1 MATINQLLKF
11 SRKNIKISKTTILKY
26 KPQKKAECIKLFTQ
40 KPKKPNSANRKVAKV
55 KIEYKPKI
63 SLNTDIDNP
72 KIFLNTFIPGEG
84 HNLQK
89 HSTVLIRGGRCQD
102 LPGFKYKLI
111 RGKFDL
117 KGVNNRISSRSKYG
131 VSQF

>member
-11 SRKNIKISKTTILKY
+11 CRKNIKIHKMTILKNN
-26 KPQKKAECIKLFTQ
+26 PQKKAECIKLFTQ

-55 KIEYKPKI
+55 EIEYKPKVVI
-63 SLNTDIDNP
+63 
-72 KIFLNTFIPGEG
+72 NTFIPGEG

-131 VSQF
+131 VLKTKPKAN